1 MTTHFVALEEHNKS
15 WNESCTLISIFSPLS
30 QFATFFVTWYTK
42 KSENEKVFKLL
53 SLNLYNVLLRCIPR
67 LYLVFSLVWP
77 YYHHLYAETHV
88 IFINKLYN
96 LANKPRSGLYIW
108 SMWFFIFWMRLGIWR
123 KLKKTI
129 LEKMLFSGFLG
140 QNRLGNFAI
149 LAVFPILTTP
159 VLKEYF
165 IYVFKT
171 YRYYVGVISLCIF
184 QISYLCDFYHGSGMI
199 SKWGSE
205 PKIWKIRL
213 LRLLML
219 HISMNSYAIRMKLS
233 DAIKGIYIHA
243 NI

>member
-108 SMWFFIFWMRLGIWR
+108 SMWFFVFWMRLGIWR

-129 LEKMLFSGFLG
+129 LEKMLFFGVSRSKPFGKFC
-140 QNRLGNFAI
+140 NFSCFSHFDNSRTQRI
-149 LAVFPILTTP
+149 FH
-159 VLKEYF
+159 
-165 IYVFKT
+165 
-171 YRYYVGVISLCIF
+171 LCI
-184 QISYLCDFYHGSGMI
+184 QNL
-199 SKWGSE
+199 
-205 PKIWKIRL
+205 
-213 LRLLML
+213 
-219 HISMNSYAIRMKLS
+219 
-233 DAIKGIYIHA
+233 
-243 NI
+243 

>member
-1 MTTHFVALEEHNKS
+1 
-15 WNESCTLISIFSPLS
+15 
-30 QFATFFVTWYTK
+30 
-42 KSENEKVFKLL
+42 
-53 SLNLYNVLLRCIPR
+53 
-67 LYLVFSLVWP
+67 
-77 YYHHLYAETHV
+77 
-88 IFINKLYN
+88 
-96 LANKPRSGLYIW
+96 
-108 SMWFFIFWMRLGIWR
+108 
-123 KLKKTI
+123 
-129 LEKMLFSGFLG
+129 MLFSGFLG

-171 YRYYVGVISLCIF
+171 YGYYVGVISLCIF

-243 NI
+243 NN

>member
-1 MTTHFVALEEHNKS
+1 
-15 WNESCTLISIFSPLS
+15 
-30 QFATFFVTWYTK
+30 
-42 KSENEKVFKLL
+42 
-53 SLNLYNVLLRCIPR
+53 
-67 LYLVFSLVWP
+67 
-77 YYHHLYAETHV
+77 
-88 IFINKLYN
+88 
-96 LANKPRSGLYIW
+96 
-108 SMWFFIFWMRLGIWR
+108 
-123 KLKKTI
+123 
-129 LEKMLFSGFLG
+129 MLFSGFLG

-184 QISYLCDFYHGSGMI
+184 QISDVYGFYHGSGMI
-199 SKWGSE
+199 PKWGSE

>member
-1 MTTHFVALEEHNKS
+1 
-15 WNESCTLISIFSPLS
+15 
-30 QFATFFVTWYTK
+30 
-42 KSENEKVFKLL
+42 
-53 SLNLYNVLLRCIPR
+53 
-67 LYLVFSLVWP
+67 
-77 YYHHLYAETHV
+77 
-88 IFINKLYN
+88 
-96 LANKPRSGLYIW
+96 
-108 SMWFFIFWMRLGIWR
+108 
-123 KLKKTI
+123 
-129 LEKMLFSGFLG
+129 MLFSGFLG
-140 QNRLGNFAI
+140 QNRLGNSAI

-184 QISYLCDFYHGSGMI
+184 QISDLCGFYHGSGMI